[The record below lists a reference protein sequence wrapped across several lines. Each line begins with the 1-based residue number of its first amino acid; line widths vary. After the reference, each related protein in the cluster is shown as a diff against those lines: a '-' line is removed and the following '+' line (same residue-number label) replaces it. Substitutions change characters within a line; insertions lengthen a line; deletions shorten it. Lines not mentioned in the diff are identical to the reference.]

1 MGVIRI
7 SKTGEVFTSVAESDG
22 VYRPIYETGGLEG
35 ATFTIS
41 AAEDILA
48 PDGSVRIAAGTVVD
62 TVTTGSD
69 GIAVGKELYL
79 GKYVVTETAAPDG
92 MVLNDEP
99 QTVELAYAGQNE
111 SLAELEVTFK
121 NERQKAQVSLTKS
134 LETDEKYGIGAN
146 GELTAVSFG
155 LYAAE
160 SITAADG
167 SVIPADGLIE
177 IAAVNA
183 DGTASFTADLP
194 FGSYY
199 VLEYAADSHYV
210 LSDTRYPVEFSYA
223 GQDTP
228 LVSMAVNDGEAIVNE
243 LKYGSVSGI
252 KLDENGKALSG
263 AIFGLFRSYAAEFTE
278 ETAIMTAVS
287 GEDGAFTFENLPVG
301 DYIVRELTAPSGYV
315 LSEELYQVSISEDN
329 QTIELEITNDPIR
342 GSITLTKYDADYP
355 DNRLTGAVFEV
366 YRDTN
371 GDKLLDDGDEL
382 LGEMDDEGEGVYW
395 MRELEAGGY
404 LVKEVEA
411 PEGYVLDE
419 NAYYVE
425 ISIDG
430 EVCSVENEAGAGFL
444 NQPQCGALKIVK
456 TTDDGKLEGFA
467 FRVSGVNGYDMT
479 FTTDENGEILIEG
492 LRTGEYVVTELENGA
507 SEGYEIADPVTVT
520 LVANETLTVNIH
532 NTKITVD
539 VPKTGDDSLVPLI
552 VLVCIGLAGIAG
564 VGMYYY
570 FAVYHKGKGKGGK
583 RNEKT

>member
-1 MGVIRI
+1 MKA
-7 SKTGEVFTSVAESDG
+7 STGC
-22 VYRPIYETGGLEG
+22 
-35 ATFTIS
+35 
-41 AAEDILA
+41 
-48 PDGSVRIAAGTVVD
+48 
-62 TVTTGSD
+62 
-69 GIAVGKELYL
+69 
-79 GKYVVTETAAPDG
+79 
-92 MVLNDEP
+92 
-99 QTVELAYAGQNE
+99 
-111 SLAELEVTFK
+111 
-121 NERQKAQVSLTKS
+121 
-134 LETDEKYGIGAN
+134 
-146 GELTAVSFG
+146 
-155 LYAAE
+155 
-160 SITAADG
+160 
-167 SVIPADGLIE
+167 
-177 IAAVNA
+177 
-183 DGTASFTADLP
+183 AS
-194 FGSYY
+194 S
-199 VLEYAADSHYV
+199 
-210 LSDTRYPVEFSYA
+210 R
-223 GQDTP
+223 
-228 LVSMAVNDGEAIVNE
+228 
-243 LKYGSVSGI
+243 
-252 KLDENGKALSG
+252 
-263 AIFGLFRSYAAEFTE
+263 
-278 ETAIMTAVS
+278 
-287 GEDGAFTFENLPVG
+287 
-301 DYIVRELTAPSGYV
+301 
-315 LSEELYQVSISEDN
+315 
-329 QTIELEITNDPIR
+329 
-342 GSITLTKYDADYP
+342 
-355 DNRLTGAVFEV
+355 
-366 YRDTN
+366 
-371 GDKLLDDGDEL
+371 
-382 LGEMDDEGEGVYW
+382 
-395 MRELEAGGY
+395 AGGY